1 MNLILTKY
9 IHMGK
14 KANVESIDEANADK
28 IFDKSRYKS
37 LMFYNT
43 TIRNVGLYTSIAI
56 ALLGYASRLKSKT
69 AKLTKLFFLLA
80 SGSFLIIAI
89 YLNYTMY
96 HIMEDYISKSPGS
109 EKEMAPWMRISL
121 MVFPIHFVIFT
132 MIVGY
137 LLFNLENLRK

>member
-56 ALLGYASRLKSKT
+56 ALLGYATRLKSKT
-69 AKLTKLFFLLA
+69 AKLTKLFF
-80 SGSFLIIAI
+80 
-89 YLNYTMY
+89 
-96 HIMEDYISKSPGS
+96 
-109 EKEMAPWMRISL
+109 
-121 MVFPIHFVIFT
+121 
-132 MIVGY
+132 
-137 LLFNLENLRK
+137 